1 MKPNPEATAATA
13 PRSKSLLWK
22 IAKQRSRRK
31 HVLSVP
37 IALSA
42 DGDTVT
48 MMSLIRG
55 NVWEYRLSDLVSL
68 TMRDRRPSRTVL
80 EARAQQVTS

>member
-1 MKPNPEATAATA
+1 MKRIDDPTAAPA
-13 PRSKSLLWK
+13 RKGNSLLWQ

-37 IALSA
+37 IALNA

-55 NVWEYRLSDLVSL
+55 NVWDYRLSDLVSL
-68 TMRDRRPSRTVL
+68 TMRDRRPSRSVI
-80 EARAQQVTS
+80 EARAKAGRS

>member
-1 MKPNPEATAATA
+1 MKPNPKATAASA
-13 PRSKSLLWK
+13 PKGNSLLWK

-48 MMSLIRG
+48 MMGLIRG

-68 TMRDRRPSRTVL
+68 TTRDRRPSRTVL
-80 EARAQQVTS
+80 EARAQEAKS

>member
-1 MKPNPEATAATA
+1 MKHIDDPTAAPA
-13 PRSKSLLWK
+13 RKGNSLLWQ

-37 IALSA
+37 IALST

-55 NVWEYRLSDLVSL
+55 NV
-68 TMRDRRPSRTVL
+68 
-80 EARAQQVTS
+80 

>member
-1 MKPNPEATAATA
+1 MKPKSKATAASA
-13 PRSKSLLWK
+13 PKGNSLLWK

-37 IALSA
+37 IALNA

-55 NVWEYRLSDLVSL
+55 NVWDYRLSDLVSL

-80 EARAQQVTS
+80 EARAQEARS

>member
-1 MKPNPEATAATA
+1 MKRIDDPTAAPA
-13 PRSKSLLWK
+13 RKGNSLLWQ

-37 IALSA
+37 IALGA

-48 MMSLIRG
+48 MMGLIRG

-80 EARAQQVTS
+80 VARAQEARS

>member
-1 MKPNPEATAATA
+1 MKPNPKATATPA
-13 PRSKSLLWK
+13 RKGNSLLWQ

-37 IALSA
+37 IALNA

-55 NVWEYRLSDLVSL
+55 NVWEYRLSNLVSL
-68 TMRDRRPSRTVL
+68 TMSDRRPSRTVL
-80 EARAQQVTS
+80 EARAQEARS

>member
-1 MKPNPEATAATA
+1 MKTNFDATDASA
-13 PRSKSLLWK
+13 PKGNSLLWK

-42 DGDTVT
+42 DGESVT
-48 MMSLIRG
+48 MMGLIRG

-68 TMRDRRPSRTVL
+68 TMSDRRPSRTVL
-80 EARAQQVTS
+80 EARAQEAAS

>member
-1 MKPNPEATAATA
+1 VKPNPQATASTT
-13 PRSKSLLWK
+13 PKRHSLLWK

-37 IALSA
+37 IALNA
-42 DGDTVT
+42 DGDTVK
-48 MMSLIRG
+48 MMCLIRG
-55 NVWEYRLSDLVSL
+55 NVWDYRLSDLVSL

-80 EARAQQVTS
+80 VARALEARL

>member
-1 MKPNPEATAATA
+1 MKRIDDPTAASA
-13 PRSKSLLWK
+13 PKGNSLLWK

-80 EARAQQVTS
+80 EARAQEARS

>member
-1 MKPNPEATAATA
+1 MKRIDDRTAVPA
-13 PRSKSLLWK
+13 RKGNSLLWQ

-31 HVLSVP
+31 YILSVP
-37 IALSA
+37 IALNA

-55 NVWEYRLSDLVSL
+55 NVWDYRLSDLVSL
-68 TMRDRRPSRTVL
+68 TMSDRRPSGTVL
-80 EARAQQVTS
+80 EARAQEARS

>member
-1 MKPNPEATAATA
+1 MKRIDDAKTA
-13 PRSKSLLWK
+13 PARKGKSLLWQ

-42 DGDTVT
+42 DGHTVT

-55 NVWEYRLSDLVSL
+55 NVWNYGLADLVSL
-68 TMRDRRPSRTVL
+68 TMSDRRPGRNVI
-80 EARAQQVTS
+80 EARAKEDRS

>member
-1 MKPNPEATAATA
+1 MNRIGSPTTPPARKGN
-13 PRSKSLLWK
+13 SLLWQ

-55 NVWEYRLSDLVSL
+55 NLWNYGLADLVSL
-68 TMRDRRPSRTVL
+68 TMSDRRPSRSVM
-80 EARAQQVTS
+80 EARAKAGRS

>member
-1 MKPNPEATAATA
+1 MKPNPKATAASA
-13 PRSKSLLWK
+13 PKGNSLLWK

-37 IALSA
+37 IALNA

-55 NVWEYRLSDLVSL
+55 NVWDYRLSDLVSL
-68 TMRDRRPSRTVL
+68 TMSDRRPSRTVL
-80 EARAQQVTS
+80 EARAQEARS

>member
-1 MKPNPEATAATA
+1 MKRIDAPTAA
-13 PRSKSLLWK
+13 SSKKGKSLLWQ

-55 NVWEYRLSDLVSL
+55 NLWNYGLADLVSL
-68 TMRDRRPSRTVL
+68 TMSDRRPSRSVI
-80 EARAQQVTS
+80 EARAKAGRS

>member
-1 MKPNPEATAATA
+1 MKRIDDPTAAPARTGNL
-13 PRSKSLLWK
+13 LLWQ
-22 IAKQRSRRK
+22 IAKQRSRRE
-31 HVLSVP
+31 HVLSIP

-55 NVWEYRLSDLVSL
+55 NVWDYRLSDLVSL

-80 EARAQQVTS
+80 EARAQEARS

>member
-1 MKPNPEATAATA
+1 MKPDSDAKAASA
-13 PRSKSLLWK
+13 PKGNSLLWK

-37 IALSA
+37 IALGA

-48 MMSLIRG
+48 MMGLIRG

-80 EARAQQVTS
+80 EARAQEARS

>member
-1 MKPNPEATAATA
+1 VKPDFDGNAATA
-13 PRSKSLLWK
+13 TKSNSLLWK
-22 IAKQRSRRK
+22 IAQQRSRRK

-48 MMSLIRG
+48 MMGLIRG
-55 NVWEYRLSDLVSL
+55 NVWDYRLSDLVSL

-80 EARAQQVTS
+80 AARAKEGRP

>member
-13 PRSKSLLWK
+13 PKRNSLLWK

-48 MMSLIRG
+48 MMGLIRG
-55 NVWEYRLSDLVSL
+55 NLWEYRLSDLVLL
-68 TMRDRRPSRTVL
+68 TMRDRRPSRSVL
-80 EARAQQVTS
+80 EARVQQATS